1 LDAKSYGVLL
11 IYVLV
16 LLSDLINYA
25 LRGCWSLFW

>member
-1 LDAKSYGVLL
+1 MVNWMQILVLL

-25 LRGCWSLFW
+25 LRGC